1 MKKKYKNYIIII
13 TILILMITSLVNS
26 KYLIYQVLEYTNLF
40 ITKLFP
46 ATFIFFILSSLLIN
60 YGFIELISKI
70 LHINGASFYVILMS
84 MISGFPSGSKYIKE
98 LLDNKK
104 IDISTANYL
113 ISFTHFPNP
122 LFVLGTVNII
132 IKSTHLSYLILISI
146 ILSNLII
153 GIILKKKSKSKIP
166 PTVKTE
172 YNSFSNYLTKAIN
185 SSIKTIILI
194 YGTSLFFFLISAYI
208 IKYLNAP
215 PIINVLINGFF
226 DLTKGVASTATI
238 NNNILKCILIITF
251 ISFGGISINMQVKS
265 IIENTNISYKNFLIG
280 RIYQVIISNAIFIL
294 LYSFY

>member
-98 LLDNKK
+98 LLDNNK

-194 YGTSLFFFLISAYI
+194 YGTSLFFFLISVYI

-226 DLTKGVASTATI
+226 DLTKGVASAATI

>member
-98 LLDNKK
+98 LLDNNE

-226 DLTKGVASTATI
+226 DLTKGVASVATI